1 MVSVPLA
8 STTGTMVQK
17 TPMGGK
23 VHHGADDFQA
33 NLVAG
38 FNHFQQRLAFFADCN
53 KGKADDNRKSQ
64 HLQHIAVGKSSHRI
78 GGNQVFDGVKNA
90 GHFAGLDIGGCHF
103 KPDAFSKVD
112 GSGDNQPHKACQR
125 CSEQEEYHGTAGDF
139 SGGFGVADAGNA
151 HHDGAEHQRK
161 DHHVQRIHVNAAK
174 QCGNGQDHI
183 KAACQEKPGQ
193 DTKHQADKNCAGDVL
208 LIPCKE

>member
-1 MVSVPLA
+1 MIL
-8 STTGTMVQK
+8 M
-17 TPMGGK
+17 
-23 VHHGADDFQA
+23 A

-78 GGNQVFDGVKNA
+78 GGNQVFDGVKKCWSFLLA
-90 GHFAGLDIGGCHF
+90 SISEVCHF
-103 KPDAFSKVD
+103 KPDAFSKID

-139 SGGFGVADAGNA
+139 F
-151 HHDGAEHQRK
+151 RWFW
-161 DHHVQRIHVNAAK
+161 R
-174 QCGNGQDHI
+174 CR
-183 KAACQEKPGQ
+183 CW
-193 DTKHQADKNCAGDVL
+193 
-208 LIPCKE
+208 